1 VIKYLVI
8 GRDKS
13 YFVKHH
19 SDSTKKFSE
28 TNIFK
33 MLEFLIYNIFVI
45 EKSNVLML
53 LQEERDLNC
62 MYNNTVSSEALTTAR
77 MTPGGYNTAPAD
89 PVILIMVAYL
99 LL

>member
-1 VIKYLVI
+1 MANIDTKYLVI

-33 MLEFLIYNIFVI
+33 MLVFLIYNIFVMFGGRVF
-45 EKSNVLML
+45 S
-53 LQEERDLNC
+53 
-62 MYNNTVSSEALTTAR
+62 YEAE
-77 MTPGGYNTAPAD
+77 Y
-89 PVILIMVAYL
+89 I
-99 LL
+99 